1 MGYWRGLSFQV
12 QDELIEQAPVG
23 AMKLFFGCRRSG
35 EDFLYR
41 EELLQFHEQG
51 GCGLACLSCAPP
63 PSCSC
68 VYLTVLFGMGRVVY
82 FLGL

>member
-23 AMKLFFGCRRSG
+23 AMKLFFGCRRSD

-51 GCGLACLSCAPP
+51 GCGSACLSCAPP
-63 PSCSC
+63 PTHAHVCIVRGFSGWNECS
-68 VYLTVLFGMGRVVY
+68 T
-82 FLGL
+82 FLD